1 MLGNKKGKLKNLP
14 TLIDT
19 VSPLGQDFTKTIK
32 NSLRI
37 STSEKYFLKDKLPV
51 ILKSDN
57 FSSLYHVYINSVL
70 PHRFCLHI
78 PELRRDLAIKETVS

>member
-1 MLGNKKGKLKNLP
+1 MEKTEGVICRPSLSMLGNKKEKLKKLP

-32 NSLRI
+32 NSLGVSI
-37 STSEKYFLKDKLPV
+37 SGKYFLKYKLRV

-57 FSSLYHVYINSVL
+57 FSSYHVHQFSFTTYALFTYS
-70 PHRFCLHI
+70 
-78 PELRRDLAIKETVS
+78 